1 MERAG
6 DPQPRT
12 PSGPERQPARK
23 DEAAGLVVWE
33 VGVHL
38 CPSCRGKQIDVSWQ
52 GNIRTSKTRQTFLS
66 TSFVPGSLLDAEVSE
81 DTPAFLAV
89 S

>member
-12 PSGPERQPARK
+12 PSGPGHQPARK
-23 DEAAGLVVWE
+23 DEAAGLAVWE

-52 GNIRTSKTRQTFLS
+52 GNIRTSKTQQTFLS
-66 TSFVPGSLLDAEVSE
+66 TSFVPGSPLDAEVSE
-81 DTPAFLAV
+81 DAPAFRAV